1 MVDPAFILY
10 VASILY
16 AASTVMD
23 VTCDTPAFLQ
33 SYQAAGLCTLWK
45 VGLASAADV
54 AVSVTG
60 CPLGRTAA

>member
-1 MVDPAFILY
+1 
-10 VASILY
+10 
-16 AASTVMD
+16 MD

-45 VGLASAADV
+45 VGLANAADV

-60 CPLGRTAA
+60 RPLGRTAA